1 MSPAEPG
8 SVLRSPLRVGCE
20 PALGCC
26 ATGVA
31 YPCLYLEMVL
41 TIKPAMKDG
50 AERAMLA
57 AALLVFWIL
66 SGAAGWSQGVAGA
79 GPPAASM
86 QSEAQTGAQ
95 GLAAWQGLKVRSIDY
110 EGVPQSR
117 LEPLPARLA
126 LTVGAP
132 ITEQKV
138 KESLRQ
144 LYATGLFDGIRVE
157 ASRDGDGVE
166 LVFRGT
172 PRTFIGRVTVDG
184 AKGATVN
191 TQLERASQLA
201 AGTRFTPGKMSRAL
215 GQMRRTMTDNGYY
228 ESKITDEIHKHPD
241 NQLVD
246 IAFHVA
252 SGPQARVGS
261 VEVSG
266 DPGMTEA
273 EFRRYAHLRPG
284 AHVDRDTDNRAI
296 DGVLKH
302 YQKQDRLEAEI
313 KLDSQKFAVPAKKAN
328 FQFTANRGPVVK
340 VQVEG
345 AKLTADRVKRLIPV
359 YQEGSVDDDLLNEGN
374 RRLRDYFQ
382 RLGYYDVKVEH
393 REQASTAERVVI
405 VYDVQL
411 GLRRRVARVSVTG
424 NHYFD
429 AATLE
434 DLLSV
439 HAANPSNRHGDY
451 SQALLAADVSA
462 LEAVYANNGF
472 SMVKVTPEVEAGE
485 PGNAAND
492 LPGSLAPVSV
502 IYRIDEGPQQRVG
515 AVHIEGAAQ
524 VPASVLQPLMNTVPG
539 QLLSPQN
546 LAGDR
551 DALLTEF
558 LSRGFD
564 QAQVE
569 VTTQPEAEDP
579 NRIDVTFRVTEGQQ
593 IFVRKVL
600 LTGLHYTRP
609 DTIAR
614 AITVHAG
621 DPLSQQALLDTQR
634 NLYAYALFSE
644 IETAVENPAGD
655 QAEKTVLLQATEA
668 RRWVFTYGL
677 GFEAQTGQPVS
688 NCAGIVSSGAKCNP
702 EGKTGVS
709 PRVLGNLT
717 RNNLFG
723 REQSVSLQGTY
734 GLLEQNINLQ
744 FQNPHFNGD
753 RDFGLTFT
761 GGYANSQ
768 DVTTY
773 VASKLDGG
781 MRWTEHFSKENHGP
795 SKANT
800 LIYEFD
806 FRRVKV
812 AASSLQ
818 VFPDEIPLLSTAV
831 RVAGPGLT
839 WIRDTRDSPMDS
851 HRGTYTSFQ
860 EFLSQEKFGAQA
872 EFNRVDMSNSSYYG
886 FDQQRWVLARN
897 TRYAQERAFGDGNEE
912 LIPLPERLYA
922 GGPVSLRGFSINAA
936 GPRDP
941 LTGFPIGGAGAMI
954 NSTELRMPP
963 PNLPWFGN
971 TLSFVLFHD
980 MGNVFRDAS
989 EVWPSAIRFHQPDRD
1004 GCMSPAPKGTTSPV
1018 GVDTSTG
1025 PHGLCSFDYFSH
1037 APGLGLRYHTPVG
1050 PIRLDFSYNLNPPI
1064 FPVTYNYSEPG
1075 EAPYVGEA
1083 SHFNFFFSL
1092 GQTF

>member
-1 MSPAEPG
+1 
-8 SVLRSPLRVGCE
+8 
-20 PALGCC
+20 
-26 ATGVA
+26 
-31 YPCLYLEMVL
+31 
-41 TIKPAMKDG
+41 
-50 AERAMLA
+50 MLA
-57 AALLVFWIL
+57 AAMLVVWNPF
-66 SGAAGWSQGVAGA
+66 
-79 GPPAASM
+79 
-86 QSEAQTGAQ
+86 
-95 GLAAWQGLKVRSIDY
+95 GLAAWRQGAAHGAPPRSQAQAGAQPLAEWQGLTVGSIGFD
-110 EGVPQSR
+110 GVPESR
-117 LEPLPARLA
+117 LAPLPAQLPLSVGTP
-126 LTVGAP
+126 LT
-132 ITEQKV
+132 EEKV
-138 KESLRQ
+138 KESLRR
-144 LYATGLFDGIRVE
+144 LYATGLFDGVQVE
-157 ASRDGDGVE
+157 ASRGAGGVDI
-166 LVFRGT
+166 VFRGT

-191 TQLERASQLA
+191 TQLERASQLT
-201 AGTRFTPGKMSRAL
+201 AGTRFTQSKMNRAL
-215 GQMRRTMTDNGYY
+215 EQMRRTMTDNGYY
-228 ESKITDEIHKHPD
+228 EFKIADEMHAHPD

-246 IAFHVA
+246 IAFHVV
-252 SGPQARVGS
+252 SGPQARVGN
-261 VEVSG
+261 VEISG
-266 DPGMTEA
+266 DPGLTVS
-273 EFRRYAHLRPG
+273 EFRRYAHLRSG
-284 AHVDRDTDNRAI
+284 SRVDRDTDNRAI

-302 YQKQDRLEAEI
+302 YQRQDRLEAEI
-313 KLDSQKFAVPAKKAN
+313 KLDSQKYDAQSRKAN
-328 FQFTANRGPVVK
+328 FRFTANRGPSVRVL
-340 VQVEG
+340 VEG
-345 AKLTADRVKRLIPV
+345 AKLSEDRVKRLIPV
-359 YQEGSVDDDLLNEGN
+359 FEEGSVDDDLLNEGN
-374 RRLRDYFQ
+374 RRLRDYYQ
-382 RLGYYDVKVEH
+382 RLGYFDVKVGH
-393 REQASTAERVVI
+393 REQASTAARVVI
-405 VYDVQL
+405 VYDVRL
-411 GLRRRVARVSVTG
+411 GQRRRVGKVSVQG
-424 NHYFD
+424 NRYFD
-429 AATLE
+429 ASTLE
-434 DLLSV
+434 DLLGV
-439 HAANPSNRHGDY
+439 HAGASSNRRGDY
-451 SQALLAADVSA
+451 SQGLVAADVGA
-462 LEAVYANNGF
+462 LEAVYQNNGF
-472 SMVKVTPEVEAGE
+472 SKVKVTPQVEAGE
-485 PGNAAND
+485 PGNPGND
-492 LPGSLAPVSV
+492 LPGSPAPLSV
-502 IYRIDEGPQQRVG
+502 TYRIDEGPQQRVG
-515 AVHIEGAAQ
+515 AVHIEGADH
-524 VPASVLQPLMNTVPG
+524 VPVRELTPLMNTAPG

-551 DALLTEF
+551 DALLTDF
-558 LSRGFD
+558 LNRGFD
-564 QAQVE
+564 RARID

-579 NRIDVTFRVTEGQQ
+579 DRIDVTFRVTEGQQ
-593 IFVRKVL
+593 IFARNVL
-600 LTGLHYTRP
+600 LTGLHFTRP

-614 AITVHAG
+614 AVTIHAG

-634 NLYAYALFSE
+634 NLYEYALFSE
-644 IETAVENPAGD
+644 IEPAVENPAGD
-655 QAEKTVLLQATEA
+655 QAEKTVLIQATEA
-668 RRWVFTYGL
+668 RRWVLTYGL

-688 NCAGIVSSGAKCNP
+688 NCAGIISAGATCNP

-723 REQSVSLQGTY
+723 REQSISLQGTY
-734 GLLEQNINLQ
+734 GLLEQNIDLQ
-744 FQNPHFNGD
+744 FQNPHFHGD

-773 VASKLDGG
+773 VASKLEGG
-781 MRWTEHFSKENHGP
+781 MRWTEHFSNPDHGP
-795 SKANT
+795 SKANA

-886 FDQQRWVLARN
+886 FDKQKWVLARN
-897 TRYAQERAFGDGNEE
+897 TRYAQERAFGDGGQE

-989 EVWPSAIRFHQPDRD
+989 EVWPSAIRIHQPDRD
-1004 GCMSPAPKGTTSPV
+1004 GCKNPAPKGTTSPV

-1064 FPVTYNYSEPG
+1064 FPVTYNYSDPTEP
-1075 EAPYVGEA
+1075 PHVGEA
-1083 SHFNFFFSL
+1083 GHFNFFFSL

>member
-1 MSPAEPG
+1 MLSAA
-8 SVLRSPLRVGCE
+8 VLV
-20 PALGCC
+20 LGIL
-26 ATGVA
+26 G
-31 YPCLYLEMVL
+31 
-41 TIKPAMKDG
+41 
-50 AERAMLA
+50 A
-57 AALLVFWIL
+57 AA
-66 SGAAGWSQGVAGA
+66 SRCQGGAGDARPATSPPGGSQAGA
-79 GPPAASM
+79 QP
-86 QSEAQTGAQ
+86 
-95 GLAAWQGLKVRSIDY
+95 LAAWQGLTVRSIQY
-110 EGVPQSR
+110 EGVPESWLQ
-117 LEPLPARLA
+117 PLPAHLPLA
-126 LTVGAP
+126 AGAP
-132 ITEQKV
+132 ITEEKV
-138 KESLRQ
+138 KESLRR
-144 LYATGLFDGIRVE
+144 LYATGLFDDVRVE
-157 ASRDGDGVE
+157 ASREGEGVDI
-166 LVFRGT
+166 VFRGT

-191 TQLERASQLA
+191 TQLQRAAQLV
-201 AGTRFTPGKMSRAL
+201 AGTRFTPSKMSRAL
-215 GQMRRTMTDNGYY
+215 AQMRRTMTDNGYY
-228 ESKITDEIHKHPD
+228 QFKITDETHAHPE
-241 NQLVD
+241 NRLVD
-246 IAFHVA
+246 IAFHVV

-261 VEVSG
+261 VELSG
-266 DPGMTEA
+266 DPGLTGS
-273 EFRRYAHLRPG
+273 EFRRYAHLRSG
-284 AHVDRDTDNRAI
+284 ARVDRDTDNRAI

-313 KLDSQKFAVPAKKAN
+313 KIDSKNYAAPANKAD
-328 FQFTANRGPVVK
+328 FHFTANRGPAVK
-340 VQVEG
+340 VLVEG
-345 AKLTADRVKRLIPV
+345 AKLSQDRLKRLIPIF
-359 YQEGSVDDDLLNEGN
+359 QEGSVDDDLLNEGN

-382 RLGYYDVKVEH
+382 RLGYFDVRVDH
-393 REQASTAERVVI
+393 REQTSTADRVVI
-405 VYDVQL
+405 VYNVQL
-411 GLRRRVARVSVTG
+411 GLRRRVARVSVAG
-424 NHYFD
+424 NRYFD

-439 HAANPSNRHGDY
+439 HAAKSATQHGDY
-451 SQALLAADVSA
+451 SQALVATDVSA
-462 LEAVYANNGF
+462 LEAVYNNNGF
-472 SMVKVTPEVEAGE
+472 SMAKVTPRVEAGE
-485 PGNAAND
+485 AGNPGND
-492 LPGSLAPVSV
+492 LPGSLAPLSV
-502 IYRIDEGPQQRVG
+502 TYQIEEGPQQRIG
-515 AVHIEGAAQ
+515 AVQIEGAEH
-524 VPASVLQPLMNTVPG
+524 VPVSALRPLMNTVPG

-558 LSRGFD
+558 VSRGFD
-564 QAQVE
+564 EAKVE
-569 VTTQPEAEDP
+569 VATQPEAEDA
-579 NRIDVTFRVTEGQQ
+579 NKVDVTFRVTEGQQ
-593 IFVRKVL
+593 IFVRNVL
-600 LTGLHYTRP
+600 LTGLHFTRP
-609 DTIAR
+609 DTIGR

-634 NLYAYALFSE
+634 NLYEYALFNE
-644 IETAVENPAGD
+644 IEAAVENPTGD
-655 QAEKTVLLQATEA
+655 QSEKTVLIQASEA
-668 RRWVFTYGL
+668 RRWVLTYGL

-688 NCAGIVSSGAKCNP
+688 NCAGLISSGAECNP
-702 EGKTGVS
+702 QGKTGVS

-723 REQSVSLQGTY
+723 REQSISLQGTY

-744 FQNPHFNGD
+744 FQNPHFLGD
-753 RDFGLTFT
+753 RDFGLAFT

-773 VASKLDGG
+773 VASKLEGG
-781 MRWTEHFSKENHGP
+781 MRWTEHFSKSSRGP

-800 LIYEFD
+800 VIYEFD

-872 EFNRVDMSNSSYYG
+872 EFNRVDISNSSYYG
-886 FDQQRWVLARN
+886 FDKQRWVLARN

-941 LTGFPIGGAGAMI
+941 LTGFPIGGAGAFI

-989 EVWPSAIRFHQPDRD
+989 EVWPSAIRIHQPDRD
-1004 GCMSPAPKGTTSPV
+1004 ACKTPEPVGTTSP
-1018 GVDTSTG
+1018 GGTDTSTG
-1025 PHGLCSFDYFSH
+1025 PHGFCSFDYFSH
-1037 APGLGLRYHTPVG
+1037 APGLGMRYHTPVG

-1064 FPVTYNYSEPG
+1064 FPVTYNYSEPL
-1075 EAPYVGEA
+1075 EPPHVGEA